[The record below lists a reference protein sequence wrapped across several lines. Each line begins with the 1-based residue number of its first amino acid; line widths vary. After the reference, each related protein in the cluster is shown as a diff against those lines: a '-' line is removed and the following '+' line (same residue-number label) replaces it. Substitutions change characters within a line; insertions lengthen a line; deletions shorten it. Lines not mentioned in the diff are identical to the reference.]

1 MSELHVERTPRRR
14 STVAESFIDTK
25 AFLSDRFD
33 VHDYANAVLQGKAY
47 DPDAGILRSGSTAKE
62 GDAGQSRRQEEKGDL
77 GLEVARL
84 NYGIEDVT
92 KQLRQEITTSYPL
105 LLTHLTTS
113 LALSSQLSPIRSSL
127 NSLSSSID
135 RLHTKIHTP
144 HVQLALL
151 VRRLRLLALSSDLSR
166 RAARF
171 VLVARR
177 LEGQME
183 RLKAAPAPAVG
194 SGTNTPAPGE
204 GEKEIELA
212 KAALSVA
219 ELDALLAPPED
230 EDQGEGIEDDGEG
243 GSTAPLP
250 LQSLEL
256 VEAYVPV
263 VDKARDTIIT
273 EMESMV
279 RVGLANLNQPLI
291 SSSLQTAHNLRLLPD
306 LVSNLVADLNDTV
319 TLRVQRAL
327 DSATIGRE
335 VAGKE
340 TSHAIRF
347 TTRPRQQTE
356 PSSSNVGP
364 WTAVLWNRLERVIE
378 DVAVCC
384 IKVYTLEKV
393 LRIKRDAV
401 TNAEFLEEVM
411 QKLDEKPSFTF
422 WTTLATAFESQ
433 CKEAARSNGW
443 LQQAL
448 SNGYPRLLRLFH
460 DFFAKIAV
468 HTDTVYTRETQSPE
482 AVLALRSVSTF
493 ESLYLSR
500 STSRMSDAVSSA
512 MSHYSVPRGTA
523 PSATEGVNI
532 ARAITNELDSARF
545 DPLLVRTVARNAVK
559 VLNTLRTR
567 IDGALVRDFTATS
580 LIGPTATPAAILN
593 AQFTSCLYHCTLN
606 LSGLEPQFGSK
617 VAEILAPPVKSLE
630 DTYRRVTDSLDIAIK
645 REFSTI
651 LARIHR
657 VDFSKP
663 VDPMA
668 MSNSSSPYMQDLLDK
683 LNFLRLEV
691 LGRTSLGEFMRQ
703 WVLSLSK
710 YLIKTFLLHA
720 SIARPMGESGR
731 LKLTGNMTEFEMG
744 LQNFLNTGRVQGARG
759 GVRVADIGEEYL
771 ALRTF
776 RTLLFADRA
785 GLTNPVETV
794 HLPPLIVLHHI
805 IVRSPLRLPHEV
817 HGWSEAEYVLWAQK
831 HEDEHEQWDLLEK
844 AVDDQVAV
852 ASTPGVGHDDE
863 DRETVE
869 LVREVLE
876 HARHHHERD
885 RDHAPHHHR
894 RGASRS

>member
-1 MSELHVERTPRRR
+1 MSELHVERKLRRR
-14 STVAESFIDTK
+14 SNVAESFIDSK

-47 DPDAGILRSGSTAKE
+47 NPDAGIPRSGVTAKE
-62 GDAGQSRRQEEKGDL
+62 GDPGPSRRQEEKGDL

-105 LLTHLTTS
+105 LLSHLTTS

-135 RLHTKIHTP
+135 RLHSKIHTP
-144 HVQLALL
+144 HEQLALL

-183 RLKAAPAPAVG
+183 RLKA
-194 SGTNTPAPGE
+194 TPAPTASSETDTPVSGE

-219 ELDALLAPPED
+219 ELDALLAPPDEENEED
-230 EDQGEGIEDDGEG
+230 VEVGDEG

-250 LQSLEL
+250 LQSLEF
-256 VEAYVPV
+256 VQAYVPV

-279 RVGLANLNQPLI
+279 RAGLANLNQPLI

-319 TLRVQRAL
+319 TLRVQRTL
-327 DSATIGRE
+327 DSAAIGRE
-335 VAGKE
+335 VSGKE
-340 TSHAIRF
+340 TSQTIRF
-347 TTRPRQQTE
+347 TTRSRQHME
-356 PSSSNVGP
+356 PSSSNVGA
-364 WTAVLWNRLERVIE
+364 WTAVLWNRLDRLIE
-378 DVAVCC
+378 DVAACC

-401 TNAEFLEEVM
+401 TNAEFLDEVM

-433 CKEAARSNGW
+433 CKDAARANGW

-468 HTDTVYTRETQSPE
+468 HTDTIYTRETQSPE
-482 AVLALRSVSTF
+482 AVLALRSVSIF

-532 ARAITNELDSARF
+532 ARAVTNELDSARF

-559 VLNTLRTR
+559 VLKTLKTR

-593 AQFTSCLYHCTLN
+593 AQLISCLYHCTLN
-606 LSGLEPQFGSK
+606 LSSLESQFGSK
-617 VAEILAPPVKSLE
+617 VAEILIPSVQALE
-630 DTYRRVTDSLDIAIK
+630 ETYRRVTDLLDIAIK

-668 MSNSSSPYMQDLLDK
+668 MNNSSSPYMQELLDK

-691 LGRTSLGEFMRQ
+691 LGRSSLGEFMRK

-744 LQNFLNTGRVQGARG
+744 LQNFLNTGGVQGARG

-817 HGWSEAEYVLWAQK
+817 HGWSEAEYVLWVQK
-831 HEDEHEQWDLLEK
+831 HEDEHEQWDLLQK

-852 ASTPGVGHDDE
+852 ATTPGVGHDDE

-885 RDHAPHHHR
+885 RDHASHNHKR
-894 RGASRS
+894 STSRS